1 LLLLL
6 LLSLA
11 LSPAQA
17 AVQRILVLGDSLS
30 AAYGIPREQ
39 GWVSLLQ
46 QRLAARGL
54 EVELLN
60 ASISG
65 ETTYGA
71 LTRLPEILRR
81 FKADLL
87 ITELGG
93 NDGLRGL
100 NLGQTRR
107 NLEAIIAQS
116 RQAGA
121 RVILLGMML
130 PPNFGPAYGEKFHQI
145 YLDLAERHQLPLV
158 PFFLQGVAQRREWMQ
173 SDGIHPNAAG
183 QTRLLENVWP
193 LIEPLLEDR

>member
-1 LLLLL
+1 MLLLL